1 MEANTSRKYHHS
13 GKGIFQKHQT
23 KLVVRGQ
30 KVGNPESRVRK
41 SLSTRPAICPTNDEA
56 PVPLELEA
64 NELEQMWKIR
74 DQDSYSITFAHFWRS
89 LRWFQECTMLA
100 QLFCRKYTATLV
112 VEIKQSNPLLDPAI
126 PQLKCLDVQL
136 CRLVSLPVIQQGAH
150 TTPHWVV
157 CGRPV
162 RCQEP
167 VHGALDWG
175 LTHRAKSTH
184 TVPRKEVLTFLSF
197 SWGPNK

>member
-23 KLVVRGQ
+23 KLVVCGQ

-64 NELEQMWKIR
+64 KELEQMWKIR
-74 DQDSYSITFAHFWRS
+74 DQDSDNIMIIALIPRMHHVSSTLLQKVYRYSSGWNQKS
-89 LRWFQECTMLA
+89 
-100 QLFCRKYTATLV
+100 
-112 VEIKQSNPLLDPAI
+112 SNPNPLLYPAI

-162 RCQEP
+162 RCQER